1 MTPERI
7 DRSDDERLYQPRIHS
22 RHIRALH
29 RICEEMR
36 EPMTVLVDQALEAF
50 IRRRNLEGTN
60 ATAETTSSDNA
71 ALNAIQSRAERP
83 KVRH

>member
-7 DRSDDERLYQPRIHS
+7 DRSDDEHLYQPRIHS

-29 RICEEMR
+29 RICEEMK

-50 IRRRNLEGTN
+50 ICRRNLEGTN
-60 ATAETTSSDNA
+60 ATAEIVSSEDTTLD
-71 ALNAIQSRAERP
+71 AIQSRVERP
-83 KVRH
+83 EVRD